1 MSVSSN
7 PLPPAGL
14 LTALFWVLVAA
25 CVVAQVFIVRAV
37 FRTLPAAP
45 TNSAVPAPRR
55 WAEVVQVILPV
66 VGLVALFWGAW
77 RALTVT
83 GTP

>member
-1 MSVSSN
+1 MSGSLN
-7 PLPPAGL
+7 PLLPFGL

-45 TNSAVPAPRR
+45 TSSAVPAPRR

-66 VGLVALFWGAW
+66 VGLVALFLGAW
-77 RALTVT
+77 RALALPT
-83 GTP
+83 TP